1 MVAHEDAGAVAI
13 EGQRQPVGGAE
24 RVKQGAVAV
33 QVLGGAEDQGQ
44 AGAGSVVDRPMQGQ
58 DRAAVLEPGE
68 EAGVELQEGAHLSF
82 GRAAGADLT
91 AAPAAGGGP
100 PERAAEAPHRAAA
113 QRQPIHLLELLG
125 DVAVIQPGV
134 GPLQERSRPRAHR
147 GGQAAGRRAAPQAM
161 AQAPHPL
168 GREAALHPVKLS
180 DAQLHGQRDP
190 PGQGGLEQPGPRH
203 FLAAHRECLPC
214 LHGVTFLLNS

>member
-1 MVAHEDAGAVAI
+1 MPSSCRMRPKMRGVLRAAELLRERPVGIVAHEDAGAVAI
-13 EGQRQPVGGAE
+13 EGQRPPVGGAE

-68 EAGVELQEGAHLSF
+68 EAGVELYEGAHLSF

-100 PERAAEAPHRAAA
+100 
-113 QRQPIHLLELLG
+113 
-125 DVAVIQPGV
+125 
-134 GPLQERSRPRAHR
+134 
-147 GGQAAGRRAAPQAM
+147 
-161 AQAPHPL
+161 
-168 GREAALHPVKLS
+168 
-180 DAQLHGQRDP
+180 
-190 PGQGGLEQPGPRH
+190 
-203 FLAAHRECLPC
+203 
-214 LHGVTFLLNS
+214 